1 MSDLQS
7 AESQSAAAQ
16 AQQRLLQLGNQ
27 LAQLQQT
34 VDTLRAESEQSN
46 QQVATLVHHF
56 TDRAAMQPI
65 YEHLAMLSTALDG
78 MQEGFEQIARNAA
91 QQEQLERLI
100 AVVASQSQIDE
111 LADGVKKL
119 TRTQFKSNTLTESK
133 EQQVE
138 SALATLR
145 ELATR
150 REQLPQTTDTRQS
163 ERLNQVRSDARV
175 EFGAE
180 LLPALD
186 SIDLALVN
194 GEALIVRQQARIATL
209 ATATTTAPAA
219 VPVVAPP
226 AAPTTFWQR
235 LFAPAPTALPAQP
248 PAPVTAPVAPPERA
262 LLQELHEGTRAWL
275 QGLRLVQD
283 RFTAL
288 LAADEIEPIAAL
300 HQAFD
305 PKLHVALEAEKRADV
320 APNTVV
326 RVLRQGYRRHDRI
339 LRYAEVVVARQPAE

>member
-1 MSDLQS
+1 MSDLLQP
-7 AESQSAAAQ
+7 AESQAAAAQ

-27 LAQLQQT
+27 LAQLQAT
-34 VDTLRAESEQSN
+34 VDALRMESEQSS
-46 QQVATLVHHF
+46 QQVATLVQHF

-78 MQEGFEQIARNAA
+78 MQEGFEQIARSAA

-119 TRTQFKSNTLTESK
+119 TRTQFKGNTLAESK

-150 REQLPQTTDTRQS
+150 REQIQQTTDTRQS
-163 ERLNQVRSDARV
+163 ERLNQVRADARI

-194 GEALIVRQQARIATL
+194 GEALLTRQQARIVTL
-209 ATATTTAPAA
+209 ATTSVPAA
-219 VPVVAPP
+219 APVIAPP

-235 LFAPAPTALPAQP
+235 LFAPAPTTLPAQP
-248 PAPVTAPVAPPERA
+248 MAPATPPVVPPERA

-283 RFTAL
+283 RFKAL
-288 LAADEIEPIAAL
+288 LAAEEIEPIDAL
-300 HQAFD
+300 HQPFD
-305 PKLHVALEAEKRADV
+305 PKLHVALEAEKRTDV
-320 APNTVV
+320 APNIVV
-326 RVLRQGYRRHDRI
+326 RVLRQGYRRQDRI

>member
-1 MSDLQS
+1 MSDLLHS
-7 AESQSAAAQ
+7 AESQTVAQ

-27 LAQLQQT
+27 LAQLQET
-34 VDTLRAESEQSN
+34 VDVLRAESEQSS

-78 MQEGFEQIARNAA
+78 MQEGFEQIARSAA

-119 TRTQFKSNTLTESK
+119 TRTQFKGNTLAESK

-138 SALATLR
+138 SALAALR

-150 REQLPQTTDTRQS
+150 REQFQQTTDVRQS
-163 ERLNQVRSDARV
+163 ERLNQVRADARV

-194 GEALIVRQQARIATL
+194 GEALLTRQQARIVTL
-209 ATATTTAPAA
+209 ATTPAA
-219 VPVVAPP
+219 AAPIAAPP

-248 PAPVTAPVAPPERA
+248 MAPATPPAAPPERA

-283 RFTAL
+283 RFKAL
-288 LAADEIEPIAAL
+288 LAAEEIEPIDAL
-300 HQAFD
+300 HQPFD
-305 PKLHVALEAEKRADV
+305 PKLHVALEAEKRTDV

-326 RVLRQGYRRHDRI
+326 RVLRQGYRRQDRI